1 MPIKRKK
8 FDARAKIVNA
18 RKILHTI
25 VTTPF
30 IWDHPMLDMVLCS
43 CGSGLRQIRC
53 CDLNQAALPEPA
65 SFEILN
71 PMVAEATQLFN
82 DKKTREAEALVLK
95 LLDLAP
101 NHRLAVRIL
110 FELRKAEHRHPAT
123 ENLARRLAAL
133 PGNPAQVSAA
143 NLALGQWLI
152 SQGRHAEAEPAAR
165 IALKSNPRDV
175 TAHHLIG
182 VVFTETGQLRQ
193 GEHHYRQALA
203 LHEREDGMLLGNLAW
218 NLKLQGRLEEA
229 ADIYKRALAIR
240 PDNRR
245 AIGGYAQVE
254 AARGDRPHAVK
265 LLDEA
270 LTQPPGARPPADR
283 SLRLLRSLL
292 DLTMDQP
299 QAVLA
304 RLNDE
309 ALLPA
314 ELIARGQ
321 AYLRLS
327 QTADAIAAFATA
339 RQLQR
344 ERYGQRYEPTA
355 FTQKSEQY
363 KNFFTSGNLAAL
375 PRLAPLPG
383 PVPIFL
389 IGFPGSGT
397 SLLEQLLAKTPG
409 FAAADDAAPIADLL
423 DLPALANDPEC
434 LSDFLIGDGEQRL
447 SALRNSFHQ
456 NLTATGIVAKQHQ
469 FVTLR
474 AAGDAWHLG
483 LIKML
488 FPEAPIIHLLRHPLD
503 IAATNFARDR
513 KLEANCGI
521 SLATIAKYY
530 DLIMSLIR
538 HYRGQLTL
546 RYLPIRYEALIN
558 DPTETLRQ
566 ILQFIGAEAV
576 IPNDSE
582 LRANR
587 LVAASRVP
595 SHAVVQEPI
604 HSRGLNIFR
613 SFEAIAPNLFTE
625 ARATLAPWIE
635 ELGYG
640 A

>member
-1 MPIKRKK
+1 
-8 FDARAKIVNA
+8 
-18 RKILHTI
+18 
-25 VTTPF
+25 
-30 IWDHPMLDMVLCS
+30 MLDTVLCS

-53 CDLNQAALPEPA
+53 CDLNHAALPEPA
-65 SFEILN
+65 SLEILN
-71 PMVAEATQLFN
+71 PMAAEATRLFN
-82 DKKTREAEALVLK
+82 EKKTREAEAQVLK

-110 FELRKAEHRHPAT
+110 FELRKAEQRHPAI

-143 NLALGQWLI
+143 NLALAQWLI
-152 SQGRHAEAEPAAR
+152 GQGRHAEAEPAAR
-165 IALKSNPRDV
+165 IALKCSPRDIS
-175 TAHHLIG
+175 AHHLMGI
-182 VVFTETGQLRQ
+182 VFTETGQLRQ
-193 GEHHYRQALA
+193 GEYHYRQAASLQ
-203 LHEREDGMLLGNLAW
+203 EREDGMLLGNLAW

-229 ADIYKRALAIR
+229 AELYKRALAIR

-254 AARGDRPHAVK
+254 AARGDRRHAAK

-270 LTQPPGARPPADR
+270 LARPTADR

-299 QAVLA
+299 QAALA
-304 RLNDE
+304 RLNGE

-314 ELIARGQ
+314 ELIARGR
-321 AYLRLS
+321 AHLRLDQIS
-327 QTADAIAAFATA
+327 DAITAFTTA

-344 ERYGQRYEPTA
+344 ERYGQRYEPLRFA
-355 FTQKSEQY
+355 QKSEQY
-363 KNFFTSGNLAAL
+363 KKFFTSDSLAAL
-375 PRLAPLPG
+375 PRLPPLLGPLP
-383 PVPIFL
+383 VFL

-397 SLLEQLLAKTPG
+397 SLLEQLFAKIPG
-409 FAAADDAAPIADLL
+409 FAAADDLAPIADLL
-423 DLPALANDPEC
+423 NLPGLANHPEC

-447 SALRNSFHQ
+447 SALRDHYLQ
-456 NLTATGIVAKQHQ
+456 NLIAAGVVTEQHQ
-469 FVTLR
+469 YVTLR

-488 FPEAPIIHLLRHPLD
+488 FPEAPIIHVLRHPLD
-503 IAATNFARDR
+503 IAATNFTRDK

-521 SLATIAKYY
+521 SLAAIAKHY

-538 HYRGQLTL
+538 HYRGQFTL
-546 RYLPIRYEALIN
+546 RYLPVRYEALVN

-576 IPNDSE
+576 IANDSE

-587 LVAASRVP
+587 LGAASRVP
-595 SHAVVQEPI
+595 GHAVVQEPI
-604 HSRGLNIFR
+604 HSRGLNRFR
-613 SFEAIAPNLFTE
+613 SVEVIAPNLFTE
-625 ARATLAPWIE
+625 ARPILAPWIE